1 MGLLLSILFS
11 YVGAVELMFVI
22 RDIVHQVGLHRD
34 DLLEIGRSTS
44 MVKITSLRELQEN
57 IRKSIKSAHEQLV
70 ETDGIQCMAD
80 GVQYEQGYR
89 VSTTKEDDLSKQWF
103 QARAN
108 ATIVEPTPTQSPS
121 NVAISYVTAT
131 VPTNDNNNI
140 DSLRNQIDG
149 HRRSSSSISA
159 ETVVENR
166 QLDNL
171 IDADDLSNE
180 NYPNQS
186 NDEIPDIHFD
196 EYSSDYSHALDGIR
210 NQGQAK
216 YDEMSRRRKNYKG
229 FSNDQT
235 NESLE
240 RRRSED
246 IDAGVVKNP
255 WGELNPENFHDAS
268 LWQRERAMS
277 IAENDEIMAFVDEE
291 QYEKDFKRKTKQLNT
306 TLSIDNNHYIHDENQ
321 NVREPFLFSD
331 LYKYLFL
338 CA

>member
-44 MVKITSLRELQEN
+44 MVKKTSLLDLQEN

-89 VSTTKEDDLSKQWF
+89 VSTIKEDDLSKQWF

-108 ATIVEPTPTQSPS
+108 ATTVESTPTQSLN
-121 NVAISYVTAT
+121 NVTISYVTAT
-131 VPTNDNNNI
+131 TPTNYDNNI

-166 QLDNL
+166 QMDNL
-171 IDADDLSNE
+171 IDA
-180 NYPNQS
+180 
-186 NDEIPDIHFD
+186 DEIPDIHFD
-196 EYSSDYSHALDGIR
+196 EYSSDYSHALDGIK
-210 NQGQAK
+210 NQGQTK
-216 YDEMSRRRKNYKG
+216 YDETSRRRKNYKG

-235 NESLE
+235 NEPFE

-255 WGELNPENFHDAS
+255 WGELNPENFHDTS